1 MVSLFDAGK
10 IATTFVQRQT
20 KILVSSWYNP
30 RVFLFYNSSD
40 SVLMLKNLFT
50 SALLLFASDALLA
63 QQTPTPNA
71 PSQQVII
78 PSPPQ
83 LAASGYLLMDADT
96 GAIIVEH
103 NADERLP
110 PASLTKMMS
119 SYIVSEEIE
128 KGRIAEEDMVNISV
142 KAWRMG
148 GSKMFIREGTQVSVK
163 DLLLGVIVQSGNDA
177 TVALA
182 EHVSG
187 SEEAFVDVMNQ
198 KAAQMGMTNTHFEN
212 STGWP
217 AEGHVMTAKDL
228 GILARA
234 IINDHP
240 EHYALYKEKYFIWND
255 IRQPNRNL
263 LLFRDETVD
272 GLKTGHTEEAG
283 YCLVASAKRNGMRLI
298 SVVMGTNSENAR
310 AAESQKLLAYGFRY
324 FETLSLYNAGA
335 EVNKSR
341 VWGGKSEEVGLGIA
355 EDIKLT
361 LPRGRQKDLQA
372 NMHINEVIKAPI
384 ELGQVLGKVT
394 IELDGKPQAETSLV
408 ALQAVEQAG
417 FFARIWDSIKL
428 FFRNLFS

>member
-1 MVSLFDAGK
+1 VNENLCGSRKNPCVSAGTISQLFEPLTA
-10 IATTFVQRQT
+10 
-20 KILVSSWYNP
+20 
-30 RVFLFYNSSD
+30 SD
-40 SVLMLKNLFT
+40 SVPMFKTLFT
-50 SALLLFASDALLA
+50 SALLLVASNTLLA
-63 QQTPTPNA
+63 QPSPTPA
-71 PSQQVII
+71 SPSQQIII

-83 LAASGYLLMDADT
+83 LAASGYLLIDADT
-96 GAIIVEH
+96 GAVLVEH

-128 KGRIAEEDMVNISV
+128 SGRISEEDMVNISV

-182 EHVSG
+182 EYISG
-187 SEEAFVDVMNQ
+187 SEDAFVDVMNQ
-198 KAAQMGMTNTHFEN
+198 KAALMGMTSTHFEN

-217 AEGHVMTAKDL
+217 AEGHLTTARDL

-240 EHYALYKEKYFIWND
+240 EHYALYKEKYFVWND

-298 SVVMGTNSENAR
+298 SVVMGTASENAR

-324 FETLSLYNAGA
+324 YETLSLYNAGT
-335 EVNKSR
+335 ELSKTR
-341 VWGGKSEEVGLGIA
+341 VWGGKTNEVALGIA
-355 EDIKLT
+355 QDIKLT
-361 LPRGRQKDLQA
+361 LPRGRQEELQA

-384 ELGQVLGKVT
+384 ETGQSLGKVT
-394 IELDGKPQAETSLV
+394 IELDGKVQAEADLI
-408 ALQAVEQAG
+408 ALQPVEKAG
-417 FFARIWDSIKL
+417 FFARLWDSIKL

>member
-1 MVSLFDAGK
+1 MFK
-10 IATTFVQRQT
+10 T
-20 KILVSSWYNP
+20 
-30 RVFLFYNSSD
+30 
-40 SVLMLKNLFT
+40 LFT
-50 SALLLFASDALLA
+50 SALLLLVSNTLLA
-63 QQTPTPNA
+63 QPSPTPNA
-71 PSQQVII
+71 ANQQIII

-96 GAIIVEH
+96 GAVIVEH

-128 KGRIAEEDMVNISV
+128 GGRITEEDMVNISV

-182 EHVSG
+182 EYISG
-187 SEEAFVDVMNQ
+187 SEDAFVDVMNQ
-198 KAAQMGMTNTHFEN
+198 KAALMGMNDTHFEN

-217 AEGHVMTAKDL
+217 AEGHLTTARDL

-298 SVVMGTNSENAR
+298 SVVMGTASENAR

-324 FETLSLYNAGA
+324 YETLSLYNAGT
-335 EVNKSR
+335 ELSKTR
-341 VWGGKSEEVGLGIA
+341 IWGGKADEVGLGIA
-355 EDIKLT
+355 QDIKLT
-361 LPRGRQKDLQA
+361 LPRGRQQDLQA

-384 ELGQVLGKVT
+384 EAGQALGKVT
-394 IELDGKPQAETSLV
+394 IELDGNVQAEADLI
-408 ALQAVEQAG
+408 ALQPVEQAG
-417 FFARIWDSIKL
+417 FFSRVWDSIKL

>member
-1 MVSLFDAGK
+1 MNENLCGSRKNPCVSAGTICQLFEPLTA
-10 IATTFVQRQT
+10 
-20 KILVSSWYNP
+20 
-30 RVFLFYNSSD
+30 SD
-40 SVLMLKNLFT
+40 SVPMFKTLFT
-50 SALLLFASDALLA
+50 SALLLVASNTLLA
-63 QQTPTPNA
+63 QPSPTPA
-71 PSQQVII
+71 SPSQQIII

-83 LAASGYLLMDADT
+83 LAASGYLLIDADT
-96 GAIIVEH
+96 GAVLVEH

-128 KGRIAEEDMVNISV
+128 SGRISEEDMVNISV

-182 EHVSG
+182 EYISG
-187 SEEAFVDVMNQ
+187 SEDAFVDVMNQ
-198 KAAQMGMTNTHFEN
+198 KAALMGMTSTHFEN

-217 AEGHVMTAKDL
+217 AEGHLTTARDL

-240 EHYALYKEKYFIWND
+240 EHYALYKEKYFVWND

-298 SVVMGTNSENAR
+298 SVVMGTASENAR

-324 FETLSLYNAGA
+324 YETLSLYNAGT
-335 EVNKSR
+335 ELSKTR
-341 VWGGKSEEVGLGIA
+341 VWGGKTNEVALGIA
-355 EDIKLT
+355 QDIKLT
-361 LPRGRQKDLQA
+361 LPRGRQEELQA

-384 ELGQVLGKVT
+384 ETGQSLGKVT
-394 IELDGKPQAETSLV
+394 IELDGKVQAEADLI
-408 ALQAVEQAG
+408 ALQPVEKAG
-417 FFARIWDSIKL
+417 FFARLWDSIKL

>member
-1 MVSLFDAGK
+1 MFK
-10 IATTFVQRQT
+10 T
-20 KILVSSWYNP
+20 
-30 RVFLFYNSSD
+30 
-40 SVLMLKNLFT
+40 LFT
-50 SALLLFASDALLA
+50 SALLLVASNTLLA
-63 QQTPTPNA
+63 QPSPTPA
-71 PSQQVII
+71 SPSQQIII

-83 LAASGYLLMDADT
+83 LAASGYLLIDADT
-96 GAIIVEH
+96 GAVLVEH

-128 KGRIAEEDMVNISV
+128 SGRISEEDMVNISV

-182 EHVSG
+182 EYVSG
-187 SEEAFVDVMNQ
+187 SEDAFVDVMNQ
-198 KAAQMGMTNTHFEN
+198 KAALMGMTSTHFEN

-217 AEGHVMTAKDL
+217 AEGHLTTARDL

-240 EHYALYKEKYFIWND
+240 EHYALYKEKYFVWND

-298 SVVMGTNSENAR
+298 SVIMGTASENAR

-324 FETLSLYNAGA
+324 YETLSLYNAGT
-335 EVNKSR
+335 ELSKTR
-341 VWGGKSEEVGLGIA
+341 VWGGKADEVALGIA
-355 EDIKLT
+355 QDIKLT
-361 LPRGRQKDLQA
+361 LPRGRQEELQA

-384 ELGQVLGKVT
+384 ETGQSLGKVT
-394 IELDGKPQAETSLV
+394 IELDGKVQAEADLI
-408 ALQAVEQAG
+408 ALQPVEKAG
-417 FFARIWDSIKL
+417 FFARLWDSIKL